1 MTRPPIAS
9 GIWVWYDCCYPTE
22 PEKVLETAEANGV
35 TTQEIGKVSE
45 KPGIRIRNKSVQQ
58 DSDWLEF

>member
-1 MTRPPIAS
+1 M
-9 GIWVWYDCCYPTE
+9 
-22 PEKVLETAEANGV
+22 LETAEANGV